1 MLFLFKEVNDIIKQ
15 TIIDFFKHLKTIK
28 YNNSKIER
36 FKEMT
41 DGITFN
47 GQPAKIAIVNGSDY
61 GTLVQNIYSQFA
73 NKEVLNISYSCS
85 GDGDPSAMVVY
96 YDEQNDL

>member
-1 MLFLFKEVNDIIKQ
+1 
-15 TIIDFFKHLKTIK
+15 
-28 YNNSKIER
+28 
-36 FKEMT
+36 MT